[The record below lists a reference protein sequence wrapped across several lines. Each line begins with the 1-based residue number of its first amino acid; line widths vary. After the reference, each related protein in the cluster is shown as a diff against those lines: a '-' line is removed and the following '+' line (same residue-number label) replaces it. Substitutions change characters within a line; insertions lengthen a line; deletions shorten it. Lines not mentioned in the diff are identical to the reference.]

1 MLLLKKIYN
10 IIICALFLV
19 MFFQCNPYPQKI
31 KTHKQQYEYYL
42 ATIYKPYP
50 MEIIRFEKPFP
61 LVPKKHGPVLL
72 THFDSTNFLS
82 KLILD
87 TLVKELSVYK
97 NLDSLKYI
105 YNIENQWIGT
115 INYSLRDPNFV
126 IIHHTAQNSCLQ
138 TLETFT
144 KAKTKVSAH
153 YVICKNGKIYQMLN
167 DNLKAWHAGYS
178 KWGDVENLN
187 AVSIGIELDNNGLEP
202 FDTAQINSFINFTT
216 NS

>member
-10 IIICALFLV
+10 IIICVLFLV

-31 KTHKQQYEYYL
+31 KMHKQQYEYYL

-153 YVICKNGKIYQMLN
+153 YVICKNGKIY
-167 DNLKAWHAGYS
+167 
-178 KWGDVENLN
+178 
-187 AVSIGIELDNNGLEP
+187 
-202 FDTAQINSFINFTT
+202 FFID
-216 NS
+216 